1 MTIFDFIQEIT
12 FNKTPWDNFT
22 ETDKKSFEPYMI
34 NRYLSMEP
42 KYIEIVNYVQGLNIQ
57 DKEKI
62 YKIYSGL
69 IPKNKVYLKYV
80 KGKKMEHNSE
90 LTMYISEYF
99 NCSMQEAKDYIEI
112 LDKNI
117 IQAALCSLG
126 LDDKEIKKLLK

>member
-12 FNKTPWDNFT
+12 FHKTPWVNFN
-22 ETDKKSFEPYMI
+22 ETDKKSFDPYMI

-42 KYIEIVNYVQGLNIQ
+42 NYIEIVNYVQGLNIQ

-69 IPKNKVYLKYV
+69 IPKNKLYIKYI
-80 KGKKMEHNSE
+80 KGKKMESNSE
-90 LTMYISEYF
+90 LLTHIARYF
-99 NCSMQEAKDYIEI
+99 NCSIREAKDYVEI
-112 LDKNI
+112 LDKSI